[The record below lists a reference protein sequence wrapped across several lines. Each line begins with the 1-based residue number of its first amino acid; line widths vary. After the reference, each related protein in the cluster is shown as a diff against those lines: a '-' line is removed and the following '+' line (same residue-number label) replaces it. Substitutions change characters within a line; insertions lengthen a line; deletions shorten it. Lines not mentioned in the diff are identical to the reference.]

1 MGDRAAG
8 KTYTTLVWEDEDV
21 GQRFKG
27 FVVGDGRQ
35 EEREEAGVGNEM
47 FVIVEVLAEARRCPL
62 MSSIHRSA
70 WNRNSRKF
78 RQRRAGVHCPRP
90 FSPESLPQCYGAG
103 LGFTTVRM

>member
-8 KTYTTLVWEDEDV
+8 KTYTTLVWEDEDL

-27 FVVGDGRQ
+27 CVVGDGRQ
-35 EEREEAGVGNEM
+35 EEREEASVGNEM

-70 WNRNSRKF
+70 WNRDSRKF
-78 RQRRAGVHCPRP
+78 TP
-90 FSPESLPQCYGAG
+90 G
-103 LGFTTVRM
+103 LTMMHHAYR

>member
-1 MGDRAAG
+1 VIGPPARPTRRSSG
-8 KTYTTLVWEDEDV
+8 KTSVV

-35 EEREEAGVGNEM
+35 EEREEASVGNEM

-70 WNRNSRKF
+70 WKRNSRKF
-78 RQRRAGVHCPRP
+78 AKK
-90 FSPESLPQCYGAG
+90 Y
-103 LGFTTVRM
+103 

>member
-35 EEREEAGVGNEM
+35 EEREEASVGNEM
-47 FVIVEVLAEARRCPL
+47 FVIVEALAEARRCPL

-70 WNRNSRKF
+70 WKWNSTKF
-78 RQRRAGVHCPRP
+78 ALTE
-90 FSPESLPQCYGAG
+90 F
-103 LGFTTVRM
+103 

>member
-27 FVVGDGRQ
+27 FVLGDGRQ

-70 WNRNSRKF
+70 WKNLYENVKPQSEF
-78 RQRRAGVHCPRP
+78 RRWFRHVA
-90 FSPESLPQCYGAG
+90 SPTQH
-103 LGFTTVRM
+103 

>member
-8 KTYTTLVWEDEDV
+8 KTYTTLIWEDEDV

-27 FVVGDGRQ
+27 FVLGDARQ

-70 WNRNSRKF
+70 WKGNSQKF
-78 RQRRAGVHCPRP
+78 TCRMLHKMARSPATLPSAGSCGPV
-90 FSPESLPQCYGAG
+90 
-103 LGFTTVRM
+103 